1 MNNEPDPS
9 LGFENYFPVPPVIS
23 TPLPPNPYYRMWD
36 DIMGREV
43 QQNLNQAIE
52 TLAAYARQHLPKGY
66 MISLD
71 CTAHSHGIQLALF
84 EEGDHAGQTIPIGLE
99 TTWAE
104 AIQKTKTQCNS

>member
-9 LGFENYFPVPPVIS
+9 LRFENYFPTTQVIPQVIS
-23 TPLPPNPYYRMWD
+23 TPSPPNPYYKMWND
-36 DIMGREV
+36 SIMEH
-43 QQNLNQAIE
+43 LNQAVE

-84 EEGDHAGQTIPIGLE
+84 EEGDHAGQTIPIGLNA
-99 TTWAE
+99 TWAE
-104 AIQKTKTQCNS
+104 ATHKAKTQCDS